1 MLHVVEWQLLWVMGG
16 TDKVSAE
23 TVEAVF
29 SWPPANCL
37 NRLKEV
43 QAKAIPFTSNGK
55 SLFYSSYSK

>member
-1 MLHVVEWQLLWVMGG
+1 MGG

-55 SLFYSSYSK
+55 SLFYWGTISSYSK